1 LRDIKGITDVVL
13 YYGGSKFTIKD
24 YVDSNF
30 TDNLKKRKF
39 TSCYIFIIARGAMR
53 WVSKL
58 QVRVV
63 LSITETEYVATIQSY
78 NEAYG

>member
-1 LRDIKGITDVVL
+1 
-13 YYGGSKFTIKD
+13 
-24 YVDSNF
+24 
-30 TDNLKKRKF
+30 
-39 TSCYIFIIARGAMR
+39 MR